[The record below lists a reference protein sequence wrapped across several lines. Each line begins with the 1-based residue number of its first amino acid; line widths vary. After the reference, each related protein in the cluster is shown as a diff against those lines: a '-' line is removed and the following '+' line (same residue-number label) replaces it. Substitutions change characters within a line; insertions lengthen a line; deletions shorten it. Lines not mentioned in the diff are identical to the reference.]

1 MKKMIEIQH
10 PKDLLSVS
18 IKNILS
24 YRPDSEMVELLRNY
38 NKKII
43 IELENFYPLMVI
55 IQDNHISFDFGENVG
70 KPDLKIKMNLN
81 TLLGLA
87 YKRLGL
93 IKAVLTRRLKIKGIY
108 KIRTVLRFKKIFL
121 DTLKM
126 LAADPNQNYFEINQ
140 DTR

>member
-1 MKKMIEIQH
+1 MIDIQH

-24 YRPDSEMVELLRNY
+24 YRPDSEMIELLRNY

-43 IELENFYPLMVI
+43 IELENFYPVMVI
-55 IQDNHISFDFGENVG
+55 IQDKNISFNFGEKIG
-70 KPDLKIKMNLN
+70 KADLKIKMDLN
-81 TLLGLA
+81 TLLDLA

-93 IKAVLTRRLKIKGIY
+93 VKAVLTRRLKIKGIY
-108 KIRTVLRFKKIFL
+108 KLKTVLRFKKIFL

-126 LAADPNQNYFEINQ
+126 LAADPNQNYYELNKN
-140 DTR
+140 TR